1 MTVVVFGKKI
11 TFANHILS
19 FDEKDLTNLQITL
32 HNYPLKVLG
41 AKYRSLGVKG
51 FFSPNNFVQPQKPF
65 SLSLLGTIGN
75 GIKKLDLVTLKGTL
89 ISLWHIRIG
98 ISFDGTKEIFCVG
111 GALYPLI

>member
-41 AKYRSLGVKG
+41 VKYRSLGVKV
-51 FFSPNNFVQPQKPF
+51 FFTQ
-65 SLSLLGTIGN
+65 
-75 GIKKLDLVTLKGTL
+75 
-89 ISLWHIRIG
+89 
-98 ISFDGTKEIFCVG
+98 
-111 GALYPLI
+111 